1 MMNPN
6 PILDV
11 LRAKMAEQPLVKKY
25 ANTVTTAVAAVVAVL
40 WTVISVGVN
49 LPDQVVVGGLVL
61 ASLGTVVGV
70 KFTPNGVTDKQID
83 ELEAYTRRNVPRGE

>member
-1 MMNPN
+1 MNPN

-25 ANTVTTAVAAVVAVL
+25 ANTVTTAVGLVIALL
-40 WTVISVGVN
+40 WAVISAGVDV
-49 LPDQVVVGGLVL
+49 PEGVTSGVLVL
-61 ASLGTVVGV
+61 ISLLTVVGV

-83 ELEAYTRRNVPRGE
+83 ELEQYVGRHRADT

>member
-1 MMNPN
+1 MNPN

-25 ANTVTTAVAAVVAVL
+25 ANTVTTAVAAVVALL
-40 WTVISVGVN
+40 WTVISIGVN
-49 LPDQVVVGGLVL
+49 LPEQVVVGGLVL

-83 ELEAYTRRNVPRGE
+83 ELEAYARRNVPRGE

>member
-1 MMNPN
+1 MTPN

-40 WTVISVGVN
+40 WTVISVGGN

>member
-1 MMNPN
+1 MNPN
-6 PILDV
+6 PILEV

-25 ANTVTTAVAAVVAVL
+25 ANTATTGVGVLVGTLWMAINAGVDLPEQVTT
-40 WTVISVGVN
+40 T
-49 LPDQVVVGGLVL
+49 GL
-61 ASLGTVVGV
+61 AIIGIGTLIGV

>member
-1 MMNPN
+1 MNPN

>member
-1 MMNPN
+1 MNPN

-25 ANTVTTAVAAVVAVL
+25 ANTVTTAVGLVVALL
-40 WTVISVGVN
+40 WAVISAGVN
-49 LPDQVVVGGLVL
+49 VPESVTTGVLVL
-61 ASLGTVVGV
+61 ISLATVVGV

-83 ELEAYTRRNVPRGE
+83 ELEQYVGRHRADT

>member
-1 MMNPN
+1 MNPN
-6 PILDV
+6 PILEV

-40 WTVISVGVN
+40 WTVISIGVN

>member
-1 MMNPN
+1 MNPN
-6 PILDV
+6 PILEV

-83 ELEAYTRRNVPRGE
+83 ELEAYTRRNVPKGE

>member
-1 MMNPN
+1 MNPN

-25 ANTVTTAVAAVVAVL
+25 ANTVATAVAAVVAVL

-49 LPDQVVVGGLVL
+49 LPDQVVVGGLLL